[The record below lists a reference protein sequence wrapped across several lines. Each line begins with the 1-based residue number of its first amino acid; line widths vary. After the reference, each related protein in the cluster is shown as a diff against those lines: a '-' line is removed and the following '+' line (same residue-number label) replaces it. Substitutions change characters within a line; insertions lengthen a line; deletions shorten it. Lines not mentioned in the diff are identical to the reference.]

1 MYGTFSILEDL
12 CHESYVIHRL
22 ENVLT
27 IVMCAVFPYFTPEA
41 GVFCTKFEAA
51 ARLFRATAPFK
62 RHSFLLTFSL
72 VYLYNTGKKVYR
84 R

>member
-1 MYGTFSILEDL
+1 MVTDEQNHSIAMGVAL
-12 CHESYVIHRL
+12 
-22 ENVLT
+22 
-27 IVMCAVFPYFTPEA
+27 MCLYNGFIGEKSVTHGATPPSVF
-41 GVFCTKFEAA
+41 FCTKFETA

-62 RHSFLLTFSL
+62 RHSFLLTFLL